1 MSIIDKDK
9 NKSVLVL
16 IESPNKKSTLTQLF
30 KEIGYTKFKIEA
42 SIGHITEI
50 ADDPKS
56 YWNTGI
62 YPDKKFKVNYKVT
75 ANKKQTVEI
84 LKELAKKADIIY
96 LMTDPD
102 YEGFAISY
110 TLYEELQLKAN
121 YRRILI
127 HEITKPALIKGINES
142 QIDLGLTIVA
152 AARSRAVL
160 DKIVGYRISPIA
172 RKEVDAKSVGRC
184 QSAGL
189 KLIVSREE
197 EIQNFIPE
205 TYFDLFLYFSK
216 NNIEFKAKFIGEADA
231 QIDKIKDKNYCDYII
246 KSCPLNNFKI
256 NSINCKQGYENPK
269 PPFTTSTYQQEV
281 SKKLGISVKQ
291 AMDYAQKLFEG
302 LEINGK
308 HIALTTYLRTDSTEM
323 SEDFKPILATYIK
336 NNFGVKYYAPVR
348 SGKKSE
354 NAQEGHECFR
364 VCDVEMTPEKLSKY
378 IHDDKL
384 LKIYTII
391 WKRTV
396 AASMASAITSNTEY
410 LITNN
415 EFKFSLKS
423 KEYLF
428 DGYRAVYNYK
438 DDDVKE
444 DFVKETF
451 NLNETLQNT
460 RLESV
465 EQQTKPPARYKEATF
480 IKELESKGIGRPS
493 TFATIV
499 ETLLSES
506 RGYCKIED
514 KLIVP
519 TEKGIKLSHF
529 LDQAF
534 GDIININYTNE
545 LEKDLDLIATGKLDS
560 IEFLTNFYNNLEASA
575 NKFYKTP
582 KTTKEV
588 PKNTPKCPKCGKKMI
603 LKHGPYSDFWGCS
616 NYPKCTGTLSF
627 TQKK

>member
-1 MSIIDKDK
+1 MR
-9 NKSVLVL
+9 VLV
-16 IESPNKKSTLTQLF
+16 IVESPNKCKTI
-30 KEIGYTKFKIEA
+30 KEILGPGYIVVASAGHIA
-42 SIGHITEI
+42 SIK
-50 ADDPKS
+50 DDKNT

-62 YPDKKFKVNYKVT
+62 DPNNKFKTNLVVSPDKFDVVNKLKDQVMAADKV
-75 ANKKQTVEI
+75 
-84 LKELAKKADIIY
+84 LLA
-96 LMTDPD
+96 TDPD
-102 YEGFAISY
+102 REGEKISAD
-110 TLYEELQLKAN
+110 LFKFLKIPESKYN
-121 YRRILI
+121 RIVF
-127 HEITKPALIKGINES
+127 HEITKPAITKALNNLGK
-142 QIDLGLTIVA
+142 IDQDLSDA
-152 AARSRAVL
+152 AEARAIL

-197 EIQNFIPE
+197 EIQNFVPE
-205 TYFDLFLYFSK
+205 KYFDLFLYFDK
-216 NNIEFKAKFIGEADA
+216 NNVEFKAKFIGKDDTLIE
-231 QIDKIKDKNYCDYII
+231 KIKDKNYCDYII
-246 KSCPLNNFKI
+246 NSCPLNNFQI
-256 NSINCKQGYENPK
+256 DSVECKQGYENPK

-302 LEINGK
+302 IEINGK

-323 SEDFKPILATYIK
+323 SEDFKPVLAAYIK

-348 SGKKSE
+348 AAKKSE

-364 VCDVEMTPEKLSKY
+364 VCDLEMTPEKLSKY
-378 IHDDKL
+378 ITDDKL

-396 AASMASAITSNTEY
+396 AASMASAVTSNTEY
-410 LITNN
+410 LINN
-415 EFKFSLKS
+415 NGFKFSLKS

-428 DGYRAVYNYK
+428 EGYRAVYNYK
-438 DDDVKE
+438 DDDSKDE
-444 DFVKETF
+444 FVKETF
-451 NLNETLQNT
+451 IKGEVLQNCK
-460 RLESV
+460 LESV

-514 KLIVP
+514 KSIVP

-560 IEFLTNFYNNLEASA
+560 VEFLTNFYNNLEASA

-582 KTTKEV
+582 SITKEV
-588 PKNTPKCPKCGKKMI
+588 TKNAPKCPKCGKKMI

-616 NYPKCTGTLSF
+616 DYPKCSGTLKLN
-627 TQKK
+627 QKK